1 MEEEMY
7 ILIAKSLNREADAA
21 EQQQLEDWLNEDIAN
36 SDIYE
41 NMKAV
46 WQETDTLFNKPEFD
60 VTAAWENVASE
71 TIHKTTEKK
80 TITFRKWITISSAVA
95 ALLLIVFAIKVF
107 TTEDWIS
114 VTADKKM
121 MVVNLPDNSKVRLEA
136 GSTLKY
142 PKTFSKEH
150 RNVSLQGKA
159 FFDIIHKEEQP
170 FTVDANTVDVSVLG
184 TSFYV
189 TTDDAKATVT
199 VTTGK
204 VAMMPKDHSDK
215 IILTP
220 GNKGIFKDHKFNVVS
235 DTNFVYYQ
243 QGLLEFKGVSFANA
257 LSTIAAVTN
266 SVISMDKNLSNTVQ
280 QQLIEISFRDQ
291 QLEKM
296 LDEICLITNTRW
308 KKDKEQYIIYGR

>member
-7 ILIAKSLNREADAA
+7 ILIAKSLNQEANTA
-21 EQQQLEDWLNEDIAN
+21 EQQQLEAWLNEDIAN
-36 SDIYE
+36 RDIYE
-41 NMKAV
+41 NMKTV
-46 WQETDTLFNKPEFD
+46 WQETDTIFNKPEFD
-60 VTAAWENVASE
+60 VTTAWENVASQ
-71 TIHKTTEKK
+71 TVNKSTEKK

-95 ALLLIVFAIKVF
+95 ALLLIVFAIKIF
-107 TTEDWIS
+107 TTENLVS
-114 VTADKKM
+114 VTAGEKM

-142 PKTFSKEH
+142 PKSFSKNN
-150 RNVSLQGKA
+150 RNVSLEGKA
-159 FFDIIHKEEQP
+159 FFDIIHKEGQP
-170 FTVDANTVDVSVLG
+170 FTIDANTVDVSVLG

-189 TTDDAKATVT
+189 TTDDTKATVT

-204 VAMMPKDHSDK
+204 VAMTPKDHSDK

-220 GNKGIFKDHKFNVVS
+220 GSKGIFKDHKFNVVA

-257 LSTIAAVTN
+257 LLVIADVTN
-266 SVISMDKNLSNTVQ
+266 SDISIDKNLSNAIQ

-291 QLEKM
+291 PLEKM
-296 LDEICLITNTRW
+296 LDEICLIANTRW
-308 KKDKEQYIIYGR
+308 KKEKEQYIIYGR